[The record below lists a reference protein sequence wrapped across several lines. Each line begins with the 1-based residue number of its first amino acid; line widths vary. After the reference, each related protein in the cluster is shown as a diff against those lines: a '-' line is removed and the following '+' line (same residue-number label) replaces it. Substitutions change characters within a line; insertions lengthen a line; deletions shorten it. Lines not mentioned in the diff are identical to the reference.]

1 MDPTSL
7 IDPTGTASSVLE
19 SFERDLFNLG
29 GTAVSLV
36 DIAVALAVLALF
48 ALLARYLRKGL
59 ERLLRDRLRGRP
71 GVAHAIGRIAQYVV
85 VAVGVVV
92 ALDQIGV
99 HLGAVA
105 ATGAIVAV
113 GIGIG
118 LQDITKNILSGVLL
132 LLERHVQK
140 DDFVIVGDT
149 VGTVQSIELRATRV
163 VSRDGVSIIVPNSE
177 LVSGVVINQSQ
188 PTPVFRTRVAVGVAY
203 GSDTELVRETLLEVA
218 DAHPRVRKAPPPTV
232 FFRAFGSSSLDFE
245 LAVWIDDPQPEPAV
259 TSDLRFAIDAA
270 FRERG
275 VTIAFPQLD
284 LHVIDGLEALAPRPF
299 RGREAPRGD
308 GQGDRGPRTEGE
320 EGRPR
325 PVSVAPAPRTT
336 PARERREPVP
346 AVRDTTAAEK
356 KAVEDAVR
364 AADDPDGR
372 EGRARRP
379 RRPSDRPPDEREPGQ

>member
-1 MDPTSL
+1 MNPTDL
-7 IDPTGTASSVLE
+7 IDPALTADRVVE
-19 SFERDLFNLG
+19 SIERDLFSLG
-29 GTAVSLV
+29 GTAVSLA
-36 DIAVALAVLALF
+36 DIAVALGFLAAF
-48 ALLARYLRKGL
+48 AILGRYLRKGL
-59 ERLLRDRLRGRP
+59 ERLLRDRLKGRP
-71 GVAHAIGRIAQYVV
+71 GVAHAIGRITQYVFFTVGLV
-85 VAVGVVV
+85 VG
-92 ALDQIGV
+92 LDQIGV

-118 LQDITKNILSGVLL
+118 LQDITKNILSGVFL

-149 VGTVQSIELRATRV
+149 VGTVQSVELRATRV

-203 GSDTELVRETLLEVA
+203 GSDTELVRDTLLEVA
-218 DAHPRVRKAPPPTV
+218 SGHPRVRRHPPPAV

-284 LHVIDGLEALAPRPF
+284 LHVIDGLEPIATGAPR
-299 RGREAPRGD
+299 
-308 GQGDRGPRTEGE
+308 
-320 EGRPR
+320 RP
-325 PVSVAPAPRTT
+325 SAPAPARI
-336 PARERREPVP
+336 PAVAERHEPVP
-346 AVRDTTAAEK
+346 QVRDTSAAEK
-356 KAVEDAVR
+356 KAVADAVR
-364 AADDPDGR
+364 AADDPEVR
-372 EGRARRP
+372 QRRDRSDAEQGGDP
-379 RRPSDRPPDEREPGQ
+379 RGSTPRGTRKR